1 MSSFLILV
9 ASFFVFLSPATA
21 QTEERDRGIEL
32 YQAGKFDEAVA
43 VLEKVVAA
51 EPDKNKVAW
60 TYLGGALINLGRRAE
75 AIEAFGKPVGGP
87 PGQTVEKSIKII
99 RKEPARYTEKARSN
113 RVEGTIFVVVE
124 LKADGKI
131 GFVVPIKELPDG
143 LTDNAVAS
151 ARSIKFSP
159 AVRNGVP
166 VTQIR
171 MLSYSFD
178 TY

>member
-1 MSSFLILV
+1 MPKFIICIVSFAFLATV
-9 ASFFVFLSPATA
+9 ASA
-21 QTEERDRGIEL
+21 QTEERDRGIDL
-32 YQAGKFDEAVA
+32 YQAGKFDDAVV

-51 EPDKNKVAW
+51 NPDKNKVAW
-60 TYLGGALINLGRRAE
+60 TYLGGAFMNLGRRAE

-113 RVEGTIFVVVE
+113 KIEGTVFVVVE

-143 LTDNAVAS
+143 LTDNVIAS
-151 ARSIKFSP
+151 AKSIKFSP
-159 AVRNGVP
+159 AVRNGIP